1 MFLLHLYNMNRSTRT
16 PGPLTL
22 VEFEILLSLASSELH
37 GYAILQDI
45 DGRTDGALNLRPGT
59 LYRAI
64 NRLLGSGLIAETDAA
79 RGNDDPRRRTYR
91 LSSEG
96 RKVAAAEAERLARQ
110 VATARL
116 RKVLR
121 RSDA

>member
-1 MFLLHLYNMNRSTRT
+1 MNRSTLT
-16 PGPLTL
+16 PGPLTI
-22 VEFEILLSLASSELH
+22 VEFEILLSLASGDLH

-45 DGRTDGALNLRPGT
+45 DGRTDGVLNLRPGT

-64 NRLLGSGLIAETDAA
+64 NRLLGGGLIAETTDAA
-79 RGNDDPRRRTYR
+79 RSKDDPRRRTYR
-91 LSSEG
+91 LSTEG

-110 VATARL
+110 LTTARQ

>member
-1 MFLLHLYNMNRSTRT
+1 MNRSTRT

-22 VEFEILLSLASSELH
+22 VEFEILLSLASGDRH

-64 NRLLGSGLIAETDAA
+64 NRLLGGGLITEMTDAA
-79 RGNDDPRRRTYR
+79 RGGDDPRRRTYR
-91 LSSEG
+91 LSPEG
-96 RKVAAAEAERLARQ
+96 RKAASAEAVRLSRQ

-121 RSDA
+121 RGDA

>member
-1 MFLLHLYNMNRSTRT
+1 MNRSSRS
-16 PGPLTL
+16 PGPLTI
-22 VEFEILLSLASSELH
+22 VEFEILLSLASGERH

-45 DGRTDGALNLRPGT
+45 DGRTDGALNVRPGT

-64 NRLLGSGLIAETDAA
+64 NRLLGGGLIAETTDAA
-79 RGNDDPRRRTYR
+79 RGKDDPRRRTYR
-91 LSSEG
+91 LSPEG
-96 RKVAAAEAERLARQ
+96 RKAAAAEAERVSRQ
-110 VATARL
+110 LATARL

>member
-1 MFLLHLYNMNRSTRT
+1 MNRSSQT

-22 VEFEILLSLASSELH
+22 VEFEILLSLASGELH

-59 LYRAI
+59 LYRAM
-64 NRLLGSGLIAETDAA
+64 NRLLTGGLIAETSDAG
-79 RGNDDPRRRTYR
+79 RSGDDPRRRTYR
-91 LSSEG
+91 LSAEG

-110 VATARL
+110 VSTARL

-121 RSDA
+121 RSGT